1 MFAFI
6 RVVWRNLSG
15 ALDSPTYVTSPST
28 TTNPNLYQTMTTID
42 KTTAKATSTNGT
54 TSSTPDLD
62 KEVQQPQT
70 ISASAQDLTYSMNTT
85 IITAALK
92 EWAIV
97 CRALEDGRQVLLL
110 RKGGIM
116 EYRQG
121 FEVKHSTFFL
131 YPTFEHQSKESIQA
145 DYAEKFDMLMHEQ
158 PSYNKN
164 TITCY
169 ARAVAVKQI
178 TDGSLLPRLQKYHIW
193 NNSYVDVRLNYN
205 PKRPINVVL
214 LRVYKLDKPIE
225 VEVKSEWLGCKSW
238 IPIKSSPFQLQ
249 SISHI
254 EEQQLQPDPEYRNNF
269 VNCSNVIHYNAHP
282 VLEDLKFKKVVA
294 EIEEILE

>member
-1 MFAFI
+1 M
-6 RVVWRNLSG
+6 
-15 ALDSPTYVTSPST
+15 
-28 TTNPNLYQTMTTID
+28 
-42 KTTAKATSTNGT
+42 STNRT
-54 TSSTPDLD
+54 ASNTPDLD

-70 ISASAQDLTYSMNTT
+70 IPASVQDLTYSVNTT

-116 EYRQG
+116 EYRHG

-145 DYAEKFDMLMHEQ
+145 DYAKKFDMLTHEQ
-158 PSYNKN
+158 PSHKNN
-164 TITCY
+164 TITSY
-169 ARAVAVKQI
+169 ARAVSVKQI
-178 TDGSLLPRLQKYHIW
+178 IDGSLLPRLQKYHIW

-238 IPIKSSPFQLQ
+238 IPIKSSPFQSQ
-249 SISHI
+249 STSHI
-254 EEQQLQPDPEYRNNF
+254 EEQPQLDREYRSNS

-282 VLEDLKFKKVVA
+282 VLEDLKFEEVVT
-294 EIEEILE
+294 EIEEILK

>member
-1 MFAFI
+1 M
-6 RVVWRNLSG
+6 WRNLSR
-15 ALDSPTYVTSPST
+15 ALDSPTYDTGPST
-28 TTNPNLYQTMTTID
+28 TTNPNLYRTLTTID

-54 TSSTPDLD
+54 ASNTPDLD

-70 ISASAQDLTYSMNTT
+70 IPASVQDLTYSVNTT

-116 EYRQG
+116 EYRHG

-145 DYAEKFDMLMHEQ
+145 DYAEKFDMLTHEQ
-158 PSYNKN
+158 PSHKKN
-164 TITCY
+164 TITSY
-169 ARAVAVKQI
+169 ARAVSVKQI

-238 IPIKSSPFQLQ
+238 IPIKSSPFQSQ
-249 SISHI
+249 STSHI
-254 EEQQLQPDPEYRNNF
+254 EEQPQLDREYRSNS

-282 VLEDLKFKKVVA
+282 VLEDLKFEEVVT
-294 EIEEILE
+294 EIEEILK

>member
-1 MFAFI
+1 M
-6 RVVWRNLSG
+6 
-15 ALDSPTYVTSPST
+15 DSPTYVTSPST

-70 ISASAQDLTYSMNTT
+70 ISASAQDLTYSKNTT